1 MKNLLV
7 VSCVSDD
14 IFAPISM
21 YLMNNCLSEVV
32 EGAKKYAS
40 EFEDFFLKGLPQ

>member
-14 IFAPISM
+14 RRAPISM
-21 YLMNNCLSEVV
+21 YLMKNCLSEVV
-32 EGAKKYAS
+32 AGA
-40 EFEDFFLKGLPQ
+40 